1 METIDRDLGRR
12 YPFKRCASLAVPA
25 CLTTD
30 HKASLATVKKS
41 VKFDDNGNAQPA
53 EDEYESEEDDSE
65 DEEEDEEGEEMTPAL
80 DAAILR
86 TLAMIRKKDEVV
98 YGSGN
103 VLEGEYS
110 APSLYWMGADRLYR
124 ATSENSGGSREVS
137 IRRQEGQGQGEGMFG
152 MSYSHRSS

>member
-1 METIDRDLGRR
+1 MARVI
-12 YPFKRCASLAVPA
+12 PA
-25 CLTTD
+25 CLSV
-30 HKASLATVKKS
+30 HHLAFLTVKKS
-41 VKFDDNGNAQPA
+41 VKFDDDGNVQPV

-103 VLEGEYS
+103 VLEGEYTARAILVS
-110 APSLYWMGADRLYR
+110 QSDDLSFR
-124 ATSENSGGSREVS
+124 ATSKDPGGSREV
-137 IRRQEGQGQGEGMFG
+137 
-152 MSYSHRSS
+152 